1 MQFDRRT
8 LVLGILFAGVAGGFL
23 LLPAVSL
30 VGSLLAPSQ
39 PTPATTHV
47 PLLVGEAIWARGLG
61 GRATELQPVNPFTIA
76 RMASCHLLAERS
88 DTQAERDAQHDECFK
103 LIPAVQAIGYLATVH
118 MRSEG
123 VWQDPRVPFVQIAT
137 ITRLSSTWT
146 RAELLD
152 SLAERGEFPLGFI
165 GADNAS
171 RGYFGRSAAELAL
184 PQAALLGSMIGE
196 SRIDPWCNP
205 ERAAS
210 LRRRVLEHMRDNLAI
225 DDAAMES
232 ANRSELGLTAPP
244 SNHKPCAD

>member
-1 MQFDRRT
+1 MQIDRRR
-8 LVLGILFAGVAGGFL
+8 LVLGILGAAVAGAFL
-23 LLPAVSL
+23 LLPALSL

-39 PTPATTHV
+39 PKPATTHV
-47 PLLVGEAIWARGLG
+47 PMLLGEAIWARGLG
-61 GRATELQPVNPFTIA
+61 GRATELQPLNPFTIA

-88 DTQAERDAQHDECFK
+88 DDQNERNAQHDECFK

-137 ITRLSSTWT
+137 VTKLSSTWT

-152 SLAERGEFPLGFI
+152 TLAERGEFPLGFV
-165 GADNAS
+165 GVESAS

-196 SRIDPWCNP
+196 NRIDPWCNAD
-205 ERAAS
+205 RAAA
-210 LRRRVLEHMRDNLAI
+210 LRRRVLERMRDNLAI
-225 DDAAMES
+225 DDAAMEL
-232 ANRSELGLTAPP
+232 ANRSELGLSAPP
-244 SNHKPCAD
+244 FSHKPCVD